1 MRHATSAVAGLSCFL
16 AASFLLPAQNPPAT
30 EAGAVVLAVTVTDSK
45 DNAVADL
52 RAEDFAVHEDGQPQ
66 KILSV
71 RHEDVPVSMGILV
84 DNSGSMRQKRLPVM
98 NGLLHLVEAGNP
110 QDEAFVVN
118 FNDSPYLDQDFTSDI
133 TQVRQALARVDSR
146 GGTALFD
153 AVIASADHMPKSAK
167 FQKRI
172 LVVVTDGE
180 DNESAKSLQQAIA
193 DLQSVDGPA
202 VYTIRI
208 ILDDPNARRARKAL
222 ELLAAQTGGGAYFI
236 KNAKDLDKV
245 AQKIAQEI
253 RSQYSVS
260 YASTTSQ
267 SQGGFRKIEVTVGR
281 KGLTVR
287 AKAGYVAGVQSESK
301 DR

>member
-1 MRHATSAVAGLSCFL
+1 MRHANSAVVGLSCFL
-16 AASFLLPAQNPPAT
+16 AASLLLPAQNPPAT

-52 RAEDFAVHEDGQPQ
+52 KAEDFSVSENDQPQ

-71 RHEDVPVSMGILV
+71 RRDDVPVSMGILV

-110 QDEAFVVN
+110 RDEVFVVN
-118 FNDSPYLDQDFTSDI
+118 FNDAPYLDQDFTSDV

-153 AVIASADHMPKSAK
+153 AVIASADHMPKAAK
-167 FQKRI
+167 FQKRV

-180 DNESAKSLQQAIA
+180 DNESSKTLQQTIA

-202 VYTIRI
+202 VYTIGI
-208 ILDDPNARRARKAL
+208 IFGDPHARRARKDL
-222 ELLAAQTGGGAYFI
+222 EILAAQTGGGAYFI

-260 YASTTSQ
+260 YASSTPQ

-281 KGLTVR
+281 KGLAVR
-287 AKAGYVAGVQSESK
+287 AKAGYLAGFQSAGK